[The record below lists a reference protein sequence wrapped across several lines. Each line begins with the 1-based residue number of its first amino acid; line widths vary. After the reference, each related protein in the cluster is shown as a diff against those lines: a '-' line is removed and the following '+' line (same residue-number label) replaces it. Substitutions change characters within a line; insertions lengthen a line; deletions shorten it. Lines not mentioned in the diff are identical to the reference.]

1 MATNTRDIT
10 ATPDQVWAVLSDG
23 WLYPLWVVG
32 ATRMRDVDDTWP
44 EKGSALH
51 HSVGVWPLVVDDET
65 RVLESRPGQRIK
77 LRAKAWPGGEA
88 EVTITL
94 EPIGDKTRVRIDEKT
109 VSGPGSLTPQPIEDI
124 LMKWRNTETLNRL
137 AHVVEGRAAG
147 TLTQSHE
154 HP

>member
-1 MATNTRDIT
+1 MATNTRDIA
-10 ATPDQVWAVLSDG
+10 ATPDQVWDVLADG

-32 ATRMRDVDDTWP
+32 ATRMRDVDATWP
-44 EKGSALH
+44 AEGSALH

-65 RVLESRPGQRIK
+65 RVLESRPGHRIK

-88 EVTITL
+88 EVAITL
-94 EPIGDKTRVRIDEKT
+94 EPVGDRTRVRIEEQT
-109 VSGPGSLTPQPIEDI
+109 VSGPGSLTPKPIEDV
-124 LMKWRNTETLNRL
+124 LLKWRNTETLNRL